1 MRKFLCLSSVL
12 GLVILVL
19 DQVTKVIVEQR
30 FYLGESIPVLP
41 FFSLTYVRNQG
52 AAWGMFQGAH
62 YFLAGFAVLAMVV
75 LALFW
80 RTFFGNDRRVLPL
93 VGGLFAGILGNFID
107 RIRLGY
113 VVDFLDFYWG
123 AYHFPCFN
131 IADCA
136 ICLSVFGI
144 ILFQWWTKEA

>member
-12 GLVILVL
+12 GLVILAV

-52 AAWGMFQGAH
+52 AAWGMLQGAS
-62 YFLAGFAVLAMVV
+62 YFLAGFAVVALVV
-75 LALFW
+75 IGLFW
-80 RTFFGNDRRVLPL
+80 RRLFGNDRRFLPL
-93 VGGLFAGILGNFID
+93 VGVLFAGIIGNLID
-107 RIRLGY
+107 RVRLGY
-113 VVDFLDFYWG
+113 VVDFLDFHW
-123 AYHFPCFN
+123 ASYHFPCFN
-131 IADCA
+131 VADSA

-144 ILFQWWTKEA
+144 ILLQRWTKEA

>member
-12 GLVILVL
+12 GLVILAL

-52 AAWGMFQGAH
+52 AAWGMLQGAH
-62 YFLAGFAVLAMVV
+62 YFLAGFAVVALVV
-75 LALFW
+75 IGVFW
-80 RTFFGNDRRVLPL
+80 RRLFGNDRRFLPL
-93 VGGLFAGILGNFID
+93 VGVLFAGIIGNLID
-107 RIRLGY
+107 RVRLGY
-113 VVDFLDFYWG
+113 VVDFLDFHWG
-123 AYHFPCFN
+123 SYHFPCFN
-131 IADCA
+131 VADSA

-144 ILFQWWTKEA
+144 ILLQWWTKEA